1 MDDTGQDGNT
11 VAVGLC
17 AHAAGTHEGAID
29 SRGTAP
35 GDARA
40 WLLIEHPGPWAAKP
54 LDTPGLPV
62 IAHTAAGLGIR
73 VQLIKRPGKRAAGHI
88 YCAWTGDPAPW
99 MLRFDATSLPGQL
112 GWLARGERLPGGRP
126 AGQPLHLV
134 CAHGNRDPCCGRF
147 GGQLSRVLSARGYP
161 VWESTHVGGHRFA
174 PNLVILPE
182 GLYYGPV
189 DTEGAVAA
197 IEAHLAGTI
206 AARGFRG
213 RAGAPDVR

>member
-1 MDDTGQDGNT
+1 M
-11 VAVGLC
+11 GLC
-17 AHAAGTHEGAID
+17 AHAAGSHDGAID

-54 LDTPGLPV
+54 LDTPGLPM
-62 IAHTAAGLGIR
+62 IAHTAAGLGTR
-73 VQLIKRPGKRAAGHI
+73 VQLIRRPGKQATGEI
-88 YCAWTGDPAPW
+88 YCAWTADPVPW
-99 MLRFDATSLPGQL
+99 LLRSDATFRPADLGSLT
-112 GWLARGERLPGGRP
+112 RGEWMPGG
-126 AGQPLHLV
+126 QPIGESLYLV
-134 CAHGNRDPCCGRF
+134 CTHGNRDACCGRF
-147 GGQLSRVLSARGYP
+147 GSQLAGVLSAKGYP
-161 VWESTHVGGHRFA
+161 VWETTHVGGHRFA

-189 DTEGAVAA
+189 DAEGAVAA

-213 RAGAPDVR
+213 HAGRVTTR